1 MCQVEMRVKL
11 GLSQGKVAAAAKVS
25 DETIRQLE
33 GAKVFS
39 PRQAAFAGL
48 VWSTLLA
55 MLEQQQG

>member
-1 MCQVEMRVKL
+1 MRVKL